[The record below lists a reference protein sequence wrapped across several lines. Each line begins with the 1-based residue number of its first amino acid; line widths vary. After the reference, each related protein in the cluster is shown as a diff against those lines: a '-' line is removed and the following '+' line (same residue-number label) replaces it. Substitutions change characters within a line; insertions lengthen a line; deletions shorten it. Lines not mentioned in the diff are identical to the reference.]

1 MYTVGPRHDS
11 GHGAFSVAASQPREA
26 LDAAKAMVE
35 RGVRDVEIFDE
46 DGIPCD
52 LTELEHT
59 AQKDAAG

>member
-1 MYTVGPRHDS
+1 MYTVRPRHDS

-35 RGVRDVEIFDE
+35 RGVRDVEILDD

-52 LTELEHT
+52 LTDLECA
-59 AQKDAAG
+59 AQEHEAG